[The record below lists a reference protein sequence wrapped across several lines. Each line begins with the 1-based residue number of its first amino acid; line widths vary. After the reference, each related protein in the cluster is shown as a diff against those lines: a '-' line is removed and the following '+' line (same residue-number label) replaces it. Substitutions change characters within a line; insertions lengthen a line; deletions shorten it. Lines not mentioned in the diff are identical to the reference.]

1 VTGGQQPAR
10 AHILVSVQVTIV
22 VQGPQVPGAGMPE
35 RIPVLGSKVSPVG
48 NPVAVQL
55 YTGVAEQPVAV
66 NVIVYG
72 MFSHA
77 AG

>member
-1 VTGGQQPAR
+1 M
-10 AHILVSVQVTIV
+10 LVSSQVTIT
-22 VQGPQVPGAGMPE
+22 VQGPQAPGAGVPE
-35 RIPVLGSKVSPVG
+35 RIPLLGSKVSPVG
-48 NPVAVQL
+48 KPVAVQL

-66 NVIVYG
+66 SVMEYG